1 MFCTIVCATKC
12 TIACAINWLLIDIL
26 ITNNLINMSDKKI
39 MVIGSSNT
47 DMTVVA
53 DRLPVPGET
62 VLGGKFAMGPGG
74 KGANQAVAAQRLGGN
89 VSFICKVGKDIF
101 GENAIRHYKDEGMD
115 TTGIM
120 LSEQPSGVAL
130 ISVDTNAENCIVVAS
145 GANGDITEA
154 DIEAHRKEI
163 EDASILLLQL
173 EIPVEAVVRAA
184 KIGYEAGVYVILNPA
199 PACDLPE
206 EIYRYLS
213 LIIPNQTEIALMTG
227 IEARDEESAAKAVEA
242 LRSKGVKDVIVT
254 MGSKGS
260 MVYNQEQATLIP
272 SKKVKA
278 VDTTA
283 AGDTYCGGLC
293 VALAEGKDII
303 EAARFA
309 TAASGLTVQ
318 KRGAQDSIPY
328 RKDIVL

>member
-1 MFCTIVCATKC
+1 
-12 TIACAINWLLIDIL
+12 
-26 ITNNLINMSDKKI
+26 MSEKKI
-39 MVIGSSNT
+39 LVIGSSNT

-62 VLGGKFAMGPGG
+62 VLGGKFAMGQGG
-74 KGANQAVAAQRLGGN
+74 KGANQAVAAQRLGGD
-89 VSFICKVGKDIF
+89 VTFICKLGRDIF
-101 GENAIRHYKDEGMD
+101 GENAIKEYQKDGMD
-115 TTGIM
+115 TSKVM
-120 LSEQPSGVAL
+120 YSDQPSGVAL
-130 ISVDTNAENCIVVAS
+130 ISVDTHAENCIVVAS
-145 GANGDITEA
+145 GANGDITVD
-154 DIEAHRKEI
+154 DIEANRKEI
-163 EDASILLLQL
+163 EEAGILLLQL

-184 KIGYEAGVYVILNPA
+184 KIGHEAGVYVILNPA

-206 EIYRYLS
+206 ELYQYLS

-227 IEARDEESAAKAVEA
+227 IEARDEEGAAKAVEA
-242 LRSKGVKDVIVT
+242 LKAKGVQDVIVT

-260 MVYNQEQATLIP
+260 MVYHQGQATFVP
-272 SKKVKA
+272 SRKVNA

-293 VALAEGKDII
+293 VALSEGKDII

-309 TAASGLTVQ
+309 TASSALTVQ

-328 RKDIVL
+328 RKDIIL